1 MIVKRS
7 IPRPDK
13 TKVSPLW
20 LKLLG
25 LFAIAFALAFMAFF
39 AYDMF
44 SSFAERSAVNA
55 QGSDQAPPIVVD
67 PKIESDLAKVLASES
82 APGPQAV
89 KDPFTDR
96 GGLSGEVSAATTA
109 ARQASTTAGSAT
121 AGTTTSMGSGRM
133 GSAGGSIAGAPV
145 SAVEATRHRYETW
158 LNQYGVNGDSP
169 LDPRIFSVEDLW
181 PVGIV
186 DGGSGPQ
193 EVMFF
198 SEAMNKTVSFPVGT
212 LFFDGWLSEIRPEGV
227 VFSFNDERRTI
238 RLRSWTRSIQGAGQ
252 SRPNS

>member
-7 IPRPDK
+7 VPRPVR
-13 TKVSPLW
+13 TKAGPLW

-39 AYDMF
+39 AYDLF
-44 SSFAERSAVNA
+44 SSFAERSAENLVGT
-55 QGSDQAPPIVVD
+55 QTAPITID
-67 PKIESDLAKVLASES
+67 PKIENELSKVLASES

-109 ARQASTTAGSAT
+109 ARQASTTPGAAT
-121 AGTTTSMGSGRM
+121 AGTTSMGSGRM
-133 GSAGGSIAGAPV
+133 GSAGANVIGAPAV
-145 SAVEATRHRYETW
+145 SAVEATKHRYETW

-186 DGGSGPQ
+186 DGGNGPQ

-252 SRPNS
+252 SRPNG